1 MRFAFVRDHAAT
13 WPVRVMCRA
22 LGVTPAGFYAWRN
35 RPPSTRVRK
44 RASLADHVRSVFAE
58 MKGRYGSPRVY
69 RELLA
74 RGVRCT
80 VNTVAAV
87 MAALGLRACRRRRPR
102 SAGPAGAAAAD
113 TPHVLGRDF
122 TATRP
127 NEKWVTDVTYL
138 HTGEGWAY
146 LAAVED
152 LYSRAIVGWA
162 VSDTPDTAL
171 TRRAWDAAVARRR
184 PGPDLLVHSDRG
196 CQYTSAEY
204 RRALAD
210 RRAVV
215 SYSRKGNC
223 WDNAPMESFF
233 ASLKKELVHRVT
245 FATRAD
251 AERAM
256 FEYIEIFYNRVRRH
270 STLGYVAPAAFEA
283 GQP

>member
-1 MRFAFVRDHAAT
+1 MKFAFVRDHATT
-13 WPVRVMCRA
+13 WPVRAMCRV
-22 LGVTPAGFYAWRN
+22 LGVTPAGYYARRD
-35 RPPSTRVRK
+35 RPPGTRTTA
-44 RASLADHVRSVFAE
+44 RASLVDQIRAVFAE
-58 MKGRYGSPRVY
+58 VKGRYGSPRVY
-69 RELLA
+69 RELVA
-74 RGVRCT
+74 RGIRCT
-80 VNTVAAV
+80 VNTVARA
-87 MAALGLRACRRRRPR
+87 MRALELAACRRPRPR
-102 SAGPAGAAAAD
+102 TASRAGAAADD
-113 TPHVLGRDF
+113 TPHVLDRDF

-127 NEKWVTDVTYL
+127 NEKWVTDITYIR
-138 HTGEGWAY
+138 TGEGWAY

-162 VSDTPDTAL
+162 MSDAPDTAL
-171 TRRAWDAAVARRR
+171 VRRAWDAAVTRRR
-184 PGPDLLVHSDRG
+184 PGPDLIVHSDRG

-210 RRAVV
+210 RRVVV

-233 ASLKKELVHRVT
+233 ASLKKELVHRVS

-251 AERAM
+251 AERAV
-256 FEYIEIFYNRVRRH
+256 FEYVEVFYNRVRRH